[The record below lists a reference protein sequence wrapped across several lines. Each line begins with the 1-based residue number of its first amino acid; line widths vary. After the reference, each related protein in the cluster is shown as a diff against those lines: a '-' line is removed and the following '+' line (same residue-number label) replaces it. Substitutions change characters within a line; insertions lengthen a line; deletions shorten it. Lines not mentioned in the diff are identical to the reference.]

1 MAAPASVKVV
11 VVKIGGSF
19 LLGDGKPNIAVLRD
33 IAETIREM
41 VATGYRVV
49 AVVGGGIA
57 ARQYIAAAEALGA
70 NNGILFFFFFFF
82 SLTFFL

>member
-1 MAAPASVKVV
+1 MKVV

-19 LLGDGKPNIAVLRD
+19 LLSNGSPNIAVLRE
-33 IAETIREM
+33 IADTIREM
-41 VATGYRVV
+41 VDMGYRVV

-70 NNGILFFFFFFF
+70 NNGAWLW
-82 SLTFFL
+82 L